1 MPSAALVPCL
11 SSHLQNLTFLLASH
25 CHDACLRGLLF
36 CFSTLALPSNT
47 LLAATCW
54 GAGSGLFCPSL
65 SLIFPPLTGP
75 PSLSVYFFCSN
86 LLLTPTSEGT
96 PDSTSLLMGSAQKGH
111 LPPALDHRPC
121 SAKGDCANSTA
132 QARQEGP
139 AEEFKLLSLGSVPLA
154 CGVDRGCD
162 HTWQQDGRCSW
173 EVF

>member
-1 MPSAALVPCL
+1 MMLAFAVSCSAFPPWLFRLTLCL
-11 SSHLQNLTFLLASH
+11 QPRAGG
-25 CHDACLRGLLF
+25 RGVD
-36 CFSTLALPSNT
+36 CFAP
-47 LLAATCW
+47 A
-54 GAGSGLFCPSL
+54 